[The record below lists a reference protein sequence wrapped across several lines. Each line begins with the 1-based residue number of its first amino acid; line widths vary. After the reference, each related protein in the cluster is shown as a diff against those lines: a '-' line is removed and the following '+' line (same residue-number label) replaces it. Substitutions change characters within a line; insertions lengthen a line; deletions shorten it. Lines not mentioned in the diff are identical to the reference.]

1 MSIDTTAFRH
11 SLSSLHFLFTF
22 FFFINIP
29 PDESHFIRHTFSS
42 SSYSS
47 HFAITSSKDI
57 CIYSYASFAW
67 PIPFFIPRLVE
78 PDKELSDFVWYQ
90 IKIGTSARSMAA
102 LLAATQSVLRNVY
115 RNQREEIQD
124 ALRFPSESQQLLVWR
139 CHRWIFS
146 SILSKRLC
154 CPHGKCIVW
163 FLLLNSTTQLW
174 CVCNG
179 DVNLLDNGINHLF
192 ILLIRLR
199 DFQPPEILSSS
210 CADLL
215 CVGVGRI

>member
-11 SLSSLHFLFTF
+11 SLSSLHFLFT

-102 LLAATQSVLRNVY
+102 LLAATQTVLRNVY
-115 RNQREEIQD
+115 RNQREEMRD
-124 ALRFPSESQQLLVWR
+124 ALLFPSASLTMPSLDFFKYLIQAALLSAWKM
-139 CHRWIFS
+139 HRVISALEF
-146 SILSKRLC
+146 
-154 CPHGKCIVW
+154 H
-163 FLLLNSTTQLW
+163 NAQLW